1 MQSTE
6 KHQSNVHQELQE
18 AIKHCSECYQTC
30 LTTLSHCLSLGGHH
44 SEASH
49 IQAIYDCAEICQL
62 AVSYMVRSSPMYGR
76 LNLLCAEVCTRC
88 ANQCEQMMDDDKQ
101 MRTCAE
107 TCRKCADICQKTT
120 YADSALGTSL

>member
-6 KHQSNVHQELQE
+6 KYQSNKQQDLQQ
-18 AIKHCSECYQTC
+18 AIQSGSECYQTC
-30 LTTLSHCLSLGGHH
+30 LATLSHCLSMGGEH
-44 SEASH
+44 ANAPH
-49 IQAIYDCAEICQL
+49 IQAMYDCAEICQL

-88 ANQCEQMMDDDKQ
+88 ANQCEQMMGDDEQ
-101 MRTCAE
+101 MRTCAV

-120 YADSALGTSL
+120 YADSALGTNL